1 MTEDRT
7 AAGADRGQ
15 AEDSAGDGAAG
26 DGAAGEHPI
35 MERIVAALREQ
46 GMWHETFA
54 HKAVRT
60 SEEAAGVRSGYGL
73 HQGAKA
79 LIVRARVANE
89 GKRFL
94 MLVFPADRRFDR
106 DKVKALL
113 NAKDIRFASEEEVVE
128 VTGGVRPGGVPPF
141 GNLFGLEVISD
152 PALYENERIVFN
164 AGRTTSI
171 AMRSA
176 DYRQLV
182 EPRIAEITENP
193 PAA

>member
-1 MTEDRT
+1 MTEDQT
-7 AAGADRGQ
+7 AADAGRDALEGQ
-15 AEDSAGDGAAG
+15 LGTGG
-26 DGAAGEHPI
+26 LGEHPI
-35 MERIVAALREQ
+35 MERILTALREH
-46 GMWHETFA
+46 GMWHETFE

-106 DKVKALL
+106 DTVKALL
-113 NAKDIRFASEEEVVE
+113 NAKDIRFASEEEVGE
-128 VTGGVRPGGVPPF
+128 LTGGVKPGGVPPF
-141 GNLFGLEVISD
+141 GNLFGLDVITD
-152 PALYENERIVFN
+152 PALFENERIVFN

-176 DYRQLV
+176 DYRELV
-182 EPRIAEITENP
+182 QPRIAEITEP
-193 PAA
+193 PELG